1 MCNNYLQVILHHYR
15 SNASTLAP
23 LTHFTSIDLV
33 MMTFPITHSS
43 SGIAAEIIST
53 FQNLLWKRL
62 GKFYFYNTMFNSD
75 PCKSDIYICSFGDT
89 STAPY
94 LTPGYRSCSLAI
106 QIPDQYHIPH
116 THMHSSDCCPFSPR
130 QLPFPF
136 PVLLAGPIFSCRK
149 CFWFNYY
156 HESLASTQVTI
167 ENDSTSSKT
176 A

>member
-116 THMHSSDCCPFSPR
+116 THMHSSDCCPFSHSHS
-130 QLPFPF
+130 Q
-136 PVLLAGPIFSCRK
+136 SCLQAPH
-149 CFWFNYY
+149 F
-156 HESLASTQVTI
+156 HA
-167 ENDSTSSKT
+167 ENISDSTAIMRVWHQLK
-176 A
+176 